1 MSGFFIELYFL
12 QNYTNTECQ
21 KNSIMSNQ
29 ILLIDC
35 SDEKGLVYNIT
46 KVIYEMGLN
55 IINNQEFVDTNF
67 NHFFM
72 RTVVEGSSLDDAVKE
87 RLSGVLPDNASIRLA
102 TIKKRPVVIM
112 ATKEPH
118 CLGDLL
124 LRNAYRELPC
134 DVKAVISNHDH
145 LRSLADSFDI
155 PFHHISTSG
164 CSKEEHEQKVLK
176 CLDDYNPEYIVLAK
190 YMRIFSPGF
199 VSRYPNRIIN
209 IHHSFLP
216 AFVGASPY
224 QQAYERGVKIIGAT
238 SHIVTDKLDEGPI
251 LAQDVVPVNH
261 TFTADGMAQAGR
273 DIEKNVLA
281 KALKLVLEERVF
293 IFRDKSIVFE

>member
-1 MSGFFIELYFL
+1 
-12 QNYTNTECQ
+12 
-21 KNSIMSNQ
+21 MSNQ
-29 ILLIDC
+29 IVLIDC

-46 KVIYEMGLN
+46 KVVYESGLN
-55 IINNQEFVDTNF
+55 IINNQEFVDTNS

-72 RTVVEGSSLDDAVKE
+72 RTVVEGNNLDGAFKE
-87 RLSGVLPDNASIRLA
+87 RLSEVLPDNASIRLS
-102 TIKKRPVVIM
+102 TISERPVVIM

-134 DVKAVISNHDH
+134 DVKAVISNHGH
-145 LRSLADSFDI
+145 LRPLAESFEI
-155 PFHHISTSG
+155 PFHHIPANDSSR
-164 CSKEEHEQKVLK
+164 EQHEKRVLT
-176 CLDDYNPEYIVLAK
+176 CMEDYRPEYIVLAK

-199 VSRYPNRIIN
+199 VARFTNRIIN

-224 QQAYERGVKIIGAT
+224 RQAYERGVKIIGAT
-238 SHIVTDKLDEGPI
+238 SHIVTDTLDEGPI
-251 LAQDVVPVNH
+251 LAQDVIPVNH
-261 TFTADGMAQAGR
+261 TYTAEGMAQAGR

-281 KALKLVLEERVF
+281 KALKLVLEDRVF
-293 IFRDKSIVFE
+293 IFRDKTVVFE